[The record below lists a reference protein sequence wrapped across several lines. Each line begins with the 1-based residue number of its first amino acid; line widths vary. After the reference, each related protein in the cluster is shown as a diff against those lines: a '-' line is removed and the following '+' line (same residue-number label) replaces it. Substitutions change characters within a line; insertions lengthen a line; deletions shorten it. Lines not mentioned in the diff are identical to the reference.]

1 MKAVDDNE
9 METIRRKVLRTG
21 ELVKRSV
28 QVSMDAIMSR
38 DAALCDRVDDIEKE
52 VDFLNVDVEDSCI
65 ETLSSNRLAGKDL
78 RFVAMFMNI
87 SARFERMTDLTSE
100 ICGYCKRGL
109 PKPLLE
115 PSVDLQRMSQVAQNM
130 IDINLKALS
139 EGIAVSIE
147 ELTNRQNN
155 MKNIYEVTYG
165 NLVSYVHR
173 HPESFDD
180 AMLIVRIVWNFLR
193 IGELAI
199 KIGNRI
205 IYVMEGRR
213 IWIGQ

>member
-1 MKAVDDNE
+1 MRAMDDNE
-9 METIRRKVLRTG
+9 IENIRRKVLRTG

-38 DAALCDRVDDIEKE
+38 DAALCDRVDDTEKE
-52 VDFLNVDVEDSCI
+52 VDVLNMDVEDSCI
-65 ETLSSNRLAGKDL
+65 ETLFSKRLTGKNL
-78 RFVAMFMNI
+78 KFVAMFMNI

-109 PKPLLE
+109 PKPLLG
-115 PSVDLQRMSQVAQNM
+115 PSVNLRRMSQTAQDM
-130 IDINLKALS
+130 IDSNLKALS
-139 EGIAVSIE
+139 EGITVSIE
-147 ELTNRQNN
+147 DLTNRQND
-155 MKNIYEVTYG
+155 MKNVYEATYG

-205 IYVMEGRR
+205 FYVMEGKR